1 MTHSQWLA
9 RILREFNLP
18 TLTTAK
24 PTQLA
29 AALPIVLCTT
39 LLAVPTTSTA
49 DEAIIIGGGYALTTS
64 QGQIELNV
72 DYARQSL
79 ADKGIPAITYF
90 TDGGAPGRDVF
101 IQHEAPLDEFYEP
114 LARVFGDPLEQNREY
129 KDSTLDNIAGSTKRD
144 ELLPALQDIL
154 GSAEEPLWLLY
165 NGHGKQSFSTPDH
178 VTLELWDNT
187 QVTANELHGEL
198 SSSKQP
204 IRYVFTQCYSGG
216 FHALAYDQP
225 DRSLTPAK
233 PQRCGFT
240 AVSAFSLAEGCSAS
254 INTDDYRDYTTHF
267 FAAASGFERNGNIVV
282 SEPDTNDDGQVSPR
296 EAHLYTLLNANS
308 TDIARSTSEDF
319 LERWEPW
326 YLKFAPGVKDLPSNE
341 YAKLFRELAAQNRI
355 PLNQDSVG
363 IIRTKLKSLEE
374 KRSNLATSYT
384 NKKNQMKQTRNAIA
398 EPLIAQWPALM
409 GPYTAGFQALSTD
422 GSLQTIIESITG
434 MDEYATLVEQQNA
447 LIDLENE
454 QLSVDR
460 NAANLQK
467 LLHLRRIAT
476 LKQQLQD
483 YGSPADKSSYDA
495 FVQCEEAPF

>member
-1 MTHSQWLA
+1 MKLLTHN
-9 RILREFNLP
+9 RR
-18 TLTTAK
+18 
-24 PTQLA
+24 LA
-29 AALPIVLCTT
+29 AILSTT
-39 LLAVPTTSTA
+39 LATALSTALA

-72 DYARQSL
+72 GYARQSL
-79 ADKGIPAITYF
+79 KEQGIPATTFF
-90 TDGGAPGRDVF
+90 TDGGAPGNDVF
-101 IQHEAPLDEFYEP
+101 IQYEVPLDNFFEP

-129 KDSTLDNIAGSTKRD
+129 KNSTLDNIAGSTRRD

-165 NGHGKQSFSTPDH
+165 NGHGKQSLSTPDH

-187 QVTANELHGEL
+187 RVTANELHGEL

-254 INTDDYRDYTTHF
+254 INTNDYRDYTTHF

-282 SEPDTNDDGQVSPR
+282 SEPDTNDDGQVTPR

-308 TDIARSTSEDF
+308 TDISRSTSEDF

-326 YLKFAPGVKDLPSNE
+326 YLKFNPGVKDLPSNE
-341 YAKLFRELAAQNRI
+341 YAKLFRELATQNRI

-363 IIRTKLKSLEE
+363 IIRTKLNNLKEE
-374 KRSNLATSYT
+374 RGNLATSYA
-384 NKKNQMKQTRNAIA
+384 NKKKQMQQTRKAIA
-398 EPLIAQWPALM
+398 EPLVTQWPALM
-409 GPYTAGFQALSTD
+409 GPYTAGFQALSKD
-422 GSLQTIIESITG
+422 GSLESIINSITET
-434 MDEYATLVEQQNA
+434 DDYATLVEQQNA
-447 LIDLENE
+447 LKDIENQ
-454 QLSVDR
+454 QLTLDR

-483 YGSPADKSSYDA
+483 YGSPADKSSYEA
-495 FVQCEEAPF
+495 FLQCEEAPF